1 MKSTDKNNTSSTLK
15 EKAKKLKKIQRW
27 QILVSLLGIA
37 IMIWGV
43 IQVIFL
49 FLGYKHS
56 ETSNDAQVEQYIS
69 PINLRAS
76 GYIKKIYFNEHQDVH
91 KGDTLLVL
99 DDREYK
105 IRVMEAEAAL
115 KDALAG
121 ATVIGATLQTTQ
133 KAGR

>member
-76 GYIKKIYFNEHQDVH
+76 GYIKKS
-91 KGDTLLVL
+91 
-99 DDREYK
+99 
-105 IRVMEAEAAL
+105 
-115 KDALAG
+115 
-121 ATVIGATLQTTQ
+121 
-133 KAGR
+133 